1 MAHNPDVL
9 DLYRRMS
16 VIRQFEQR
24 CLELSRAGFIKG
36 SIHLCLGQEAIPV
49 GVCAALEPS
58 DRVIATYRGHG
69 WAISRGVPLEPLLGE
84 ICQRAGGLNGGR
96 CGSPLLSA
104 PEYGFLG
111 ENSIVGAGLPVAD
124 GVAMAAQYQQSGRVV
139 VVSVG
144 DGAMSQGS
152 LHEGLV
158 FAAAKNLPLVI
169 VCENNGW
176 SELTPTAS
184 FLRTEN
190 LVDRVAGY
198 RIPAEVVDGCDAEA
212 VFDAATWAV
221 AEARAG
227 RGPVFLECKTVRLG
241 GHYNGDVEQYRPR
254 EDADEAKH
262 GEPLVRLRRQLA
274 DERDDTASVLGAID
288 AEVGQQI
295 DAVTSAVQAMDEP
308 AAATAAAH
316 IVADPLDAAALD
328 GASPSGNSEATEL
341 TYQRAINRAL
351 RDELAS
357 RPEVVLYGEDV
368 GKAGGIF
375 GVSRGLQRDFGAARV
390 FDTPISESAILGS
403 AVGAAMEGMKP
414 IVEVMWGDFLLVAL
428 DQLINQAANVR
439 FINRSRLH
447 APMVV
452 RFQQGATPGA
462 CAQHSQSLEAFLAH
476 IPGLKVGVPA
486 TPADGYAMTRAAV
499 ADPDPVLLAE
509 ARELYQKSGPVRLDD
524 PPQAAQGARIHREG
538 SDIAIFTWGPML
550 HRALDA
556 AHRLA
561 DAGHEACVVD
571 LRWLRPLDDDTIDA
585 VVRQCH
591 GRVIVAHEANLTGG
605 FGAEVAARI
614 GERHFGSLTAPVRRV
629 GAPDVRIPAA
639 PALQQAV
646 LPSADWLMDA
656 AEEMLSNSLY
666 ATNE

>member
-49 GVCAALEPS
+49 GVCAALEPG

-152 LHEGLV
+152 LHEGMV

-254 EDADEAKH
+254 EDADEAKQ

-288 AEVGQQI
+288 AEV
-295 DAVTSAVQAMDEP
+295 A
-308 AAATAAAH
+308 
-316 IVADPLDAAALD
+316 
-328 GASPSGNSEATEL
+328 
-341 TYQRAINRAL
+341 
-351 RDELAS
+351 
-357 RPEVVLYGEDV
+357 
-368 GKAGGIF
+368 
-375 GVSRGLQRDFGAARV
+375 
-390 FDTPISESAILGS
+390 
-403 AVGAAMEGMKP
+403 
-414 IVEVMWGDFLLVAL
+414 
-428 DQLINQAANVR
+428 
-439 FINRSRLH
+439 
-447 APMVV
+447 
-452 RFQQGATPGA
+452 
-462 CAQHSQSLEAFLAH
+462 
-476 IPGLKVGVPA
+476 
-486 TPADGYAMTRAAV
+486 PADRRGHLGRPGHGRAGRR
-499 ADPDPVLLAE
+499 DG
-509 ARELYQKSGPVRLDD
+509 RG
-524 PPQAAQGARIHREG
+524 
-538 SDIAIFTWGPML
+538 
-550 HRALDA
+550 
-556 AHRLA
+556 AHR
-561 DAGHEACVVD
+561 G
-571 LRWLRPLDDDTIDA
+571 
-585 VVRQCH
+585 
-591 GRVIVAHEANLTGG
+591 
-605 FGAEVAARI
+605 
-614 GERHFGSLTAPVRRV
+614 
-629 GAPDVRIPAA
+629 
-639 PALQQAV
+639 
-646 LPSADWLMDA
+646 
-656 AEEMLSNSLY
+656 
-666 ATNE
+666 